1 MVQCTGFKRCFFN
14 LPLAPQSQAYFAFEW
29 HDPEKGFNGQLTWTQ
44 LPQGIK
50 NSPTKF
56 DEALQE
62 DLGAYWTEHPRI
74 ALLQY
79 VDDLLIVLPLKTA
92 AR

>member
-1 MVQCTGFKRCFFN
+1 M
-14 LPLAPQSQAYFAFEW
+14 
-29 HDPEKGFNGQLTWTQ
+29 TWTQ
-44 LPQGIK
+44 LLQGIK
-50 NSPTKF
+50 SSPTKF
-56 DEALQE
+56 DEALHE

-79 VDDLLIVLPLKTA
+79 VDDLLIGVPLKTT

>member
-1 MVQCTGFKRCFFN
+1 MVQCTGFKRCFFS
-14 LPLAPQSQAYFAFEW
+14 LPLAPQSQAYFASEW

-44 LPQGIK
+44 LPQRIK
-50 NSPTKF
+50 NSPTIL
-56 DEALQE
+56 DEALHE

-74 ALLQY
+74 ALLGY
-79 VDDLLIVLPLKTA
+79 VDELLIGVPLKTT